1 MNFEQQL
8 KQQALEEDAELRA
21 RLEANQLTYT
31 VNMGQAPS
39 PESEAKERLRQQAA
53 EMRLQ
58 AELMEQ
64 TAARASELGSFSNPM
79 TPQQLDEERR
89 RYEQEE
95 AKILQAAE
103 ARRVHHAVKQWA
115 VDAVKNSGYVIGNEK
130 QVYTRMREMGLPES
144 TQSLGIAFQDLV
156 QQGKM
161 TPDFSD
167 ENKFRTYQLLED
179 WRKQGYDIKQAYSE
193 AELKQMPLDQL
204 RELMDQHRDP
214 EDIG

>member
-1 MNFEQQL
+1 MNFEQRL
-8 KQQALEEDAELRA
+8 KQQALEEDAELQA

-31 VNMGQAPS
+31 PNMGGEPS

-58 AELMEQ
+58 ADLMEQ
-64 TAARASELGSFSNPM
+64 TAARTPELGSFSNPM
-79 TPQQLDEERR
+79 TPQQLGEERW

-95 AKILQAAE
+95 AKTLQAAE

-115 VDAVKNSGYVIGNEK
+115 VDAVRNSGYVIGNEK
-130 QVYTRMREMGLPES
+130 QVYARMREMGLPES

-179 WRKQGYDIKQAYSE
+179 WRKQGFDIKQAYSE
-193 AELKQMPLDQL
+193 AELQQMPLDQL
-204 RELMDQHRDP
+204 RELMDKHRDP